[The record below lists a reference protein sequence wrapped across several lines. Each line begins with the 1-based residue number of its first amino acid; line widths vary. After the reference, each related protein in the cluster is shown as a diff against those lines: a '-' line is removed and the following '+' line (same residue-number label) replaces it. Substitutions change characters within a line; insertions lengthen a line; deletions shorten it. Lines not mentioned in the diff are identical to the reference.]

1 MSDKCEV
8 EMRTKNKLT
17 MEFAVEHV
25 EAMSKNIAELHKINK
40 VRKCKRETLPREF
53 LGSSGVALTSCDRG
67 TNEVI
72 IAMHYPSRGTAA
84 SRCIKYEKPTK

>member
-25 EAMSKNIAELHKINK
+25 EAMSKNIAELHKKNK
-40 VRKCKRETLPREF
+40 VRTCKRETLPREF
-53 LGSSGVALTSCDRG
+53 LGSSGVALTSCGRG

-72 IAMHYPSRGTAA
+72 IAMYSSSRGTAA
-84 SRCIKYEKPTK
+84 SRCIKHENPTK